1 MKAYLSTESPVKHAA
16 VAGAF
21 ARVGA
26 EIETVAMPTK
36 SGVSEQPMSID
47 ETYEGAMNRHDK
59 LVEKLGKTAGDDY
72 LITIE
77 SGLWLP
83 RPEYNYYGN
92 TVLIVERKGEKRVG
106 IDSDIEF
113 PRELTD
119 RVPRDY
125 PDMGTL
131 VMTEHGAATKDP
143 YPYITN
149 GKLTRAKITEDA
161 LYNVLVQFDSAKG

>member
-21 ARVGA
+21 ARLNRDV
-26 EIETVAMPTK
+26 ETVAMPMK
-36 SGVSEQPMSID
+36 SDVSEQPMSID
-47 ETYEGAMNRHDK
+47 ETYEGAMNRHTK
-59 LVEKLGKTAGDDY
+59 LVEKLGKAAGDDFM
-72 LITIE
+72 ITIE
-77 SGLWLP
+77 SGLWIP
-83 RPEYNYYGN
+83 RAEHNYFGN
-92 TVLIVERKGEKRVG
+92 TVLVVERGGEKRVG

-131 VMTEHGAATKDP
+131 VMTEYGAATKDP
-143 YPYITN
+143 YPYISG
-149 GKLTRAKITEDA
+149 GKITRSKITEDA
-161 LYNVLVQFDSAKG
+161 LYNVLVQFDTIT